1 MSLMVTSELS
11 VLAPNQWQGSIPTG
25 RMMSSCHLG
34 KASEGAET
42 LNRREGIALVAGT
55 GLGTSMGWFLTSTS
69 GHILASVVG
78 HANGAGSQGR
88 LPHGGG
94 MLEIEEGAR
103 TMTVRLTSGGARF
116 GWHVTL

>member
-1 MSLMVTSELS
+1 MCSSDL
-11 VLAPNQWQGSIPTG
+11 TG

-88 LPHGGG
+88 LPHGGD

-116 GWHVTL
+116 GWHVTLS